1 MFQIYINGGR
11 DNASKLQIRQWGRDP
26 ICFEARPGRV
36 LWFAGVNFTN
46 SIMRIRLLTRLS
58 NASVRISEKKNCVGN
73 FCISGNGRLLSA
85 TTDRGIPT
93 TTLRGGRN
101 RFAPDLHNS
110 ACAWTLDR
118 ILSCVESCVFEER
131 LMGTGWIT
139 IHWGIYGSEEEERK
153 QMQMHAIRGEVSF
166 FFFFLVFLTSLR
178 FCLWVSFCKVG
189 GISKGGRLTVRQSYR
204 WYKSNDAI
212 KV

>member
-1 MFQIYINGGR
+1 MGARSNLFRSAAREGVVIRGR
-11 DNASKLQIRQWGRDP
+11 EFHEFDYANPAFNEIIKCIGT
-26 ICFEARPGRV
+26 
-36 LWFAGVNFTN
+36 NFGK
-46 SIMRIRLLTRLS
+46 
-58 NASVRISEKKNCVGN
+58 KKNCVGN

-110 ACAWTLDR
+110 VCAWTLDR